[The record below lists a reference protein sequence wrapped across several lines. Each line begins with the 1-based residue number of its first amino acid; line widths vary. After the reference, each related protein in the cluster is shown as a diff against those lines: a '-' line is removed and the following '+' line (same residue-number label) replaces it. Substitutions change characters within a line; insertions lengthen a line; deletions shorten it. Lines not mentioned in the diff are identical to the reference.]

1 MRVLVCGGRDYM
13 DFDHVQEILNQ
24 WHMGANFSL
33 LIAGGQTGADT
44 LAETWAY
51 INKVPTLI
59 IKAEWQKFGK
69 AAGNLRN
76 TRMLVEGLPTI
87 VIAFPGNV
95 GTADMVKQ
103 AKAAHVAV
111 KDYRK

>member
-1 MRVLVCGGRDYM
+1 MRVLVCGGRNYSN
-13 DFDHVQEILNQ
+13 FNYVQKILNQ
-24 WHMGANFSL
+24 WHQGCNFSL

-59 IKAEWQKFGK
+59 IKAEWKKFGK

-76 TRMLVEGLPTI
+76 TRMLVDGQPII
-87 VIAFPGNV
+87 VIAFPGNT
-95 GTADMVKQ
+95 GTADMIMQ
-103 AKAAHVAV
+103 AKAAHIAV

>member
-1 MRVLVCGGRDYM
+1 MLVCGGRDYS
-13 DFDHVQEILNQ
+13 DFNYLQKILNQ
-24 WHMGANFSL
+24 YHMGCNCQL

-59 IKAEWQKFGK
+59 IKAEWNKFGK
-69 AAGNLRN
+69 RAGHLRN
-76 TRMLVEGLPTI
+76 TRMLVEGQPTF
-87 VIAFPGNV
+87 VVAFPGGV
-95 GTADMVKQ
+95 GTANMVMQ
-103 AKAAHVAV
+103 AKGAHISV